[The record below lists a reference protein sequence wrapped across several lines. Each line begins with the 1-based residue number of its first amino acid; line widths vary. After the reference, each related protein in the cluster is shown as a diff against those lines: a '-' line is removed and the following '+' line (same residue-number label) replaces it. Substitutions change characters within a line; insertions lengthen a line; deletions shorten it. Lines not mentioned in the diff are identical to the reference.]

1 METSIHQLTQKPL
14 GWGAFIDLTIPEDR
28 CLAGSSRVIRDVL
41 AIHLSPETMRASLMM
56 KENVSVGTKCM
67 RTDAGPCVAFLHLKV
82 NDVLIGAAF
91 FDPGCKAFADR
102 VRRIRSRG
110 YLDLCGYE
118 LHGRF
123 FAETL
128 KLPENKFFQCA
139 LQVHKSSRGVAPA
152 TFERAVNE
160 VKIHLQTPGDLI
172 VDGQWVRPSPRSA
185 GTAFALSRVVNSAGK
200 EARVSPDPS
209 RNIKLRGNI

>member
-14 GWGAFIDLTIPEDR
+14 GWGAFVDLAIPEDR
-28 CLAGSSRVIRDVL
+28 CLAGSSRVIKDVL
-41 AIHLSPETMRASLMM
+41 AIHLRPATVRAGPKM

-110 YLDLCGYE
+110 YLDLCGYD
-118 LHGRF
+118 LHARF
-123 FAETL
+123 FTGTL

-139 LQVHKSSRGVAPA
+139 LQVHESCRGVSPA
-152 TFERAVNE
+152 EFERAVNE
-160 VKIHLQTPGDLI
+160 VKVHLQTPGDLI
-172 VDGQWVRPSPRSA
+172 LDGQWVLPSPRSA
-185 GTAFALSRVVNSAGK
+185 RTAFALSRVMNSTMH
-200 EARVSPDPS
+200 
-209 RNIKLRGNI
+209 